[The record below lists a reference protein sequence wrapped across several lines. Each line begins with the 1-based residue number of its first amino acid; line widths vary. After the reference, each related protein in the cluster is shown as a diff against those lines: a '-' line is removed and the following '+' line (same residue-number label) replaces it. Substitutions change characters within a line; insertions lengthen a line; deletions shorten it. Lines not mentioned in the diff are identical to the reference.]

1 MKRTLIAL
9 AGAAVA
15 LLTVATSAF
24 AWQSR
29 IEGKPRSFEAG
40 STGGYYFWHDG
51 DGLHLWTTDPEGID
65 SHYTGTITT
74 DGRFES
80 LTLEHPEGDDSATI
94 DGAGTLTFDLHTAS
108 GIDGLNFKVHG
119 GMDVRLDLS
128 RDGHQTGVDH
138 IFLGA
143 FSVHPDHDPFTVT
156 R

>member
-1 MKRTLIAL
+1 MKRTLIAV

-15 LLTVATSAF
+15 LLTLASSAF

-29 IEGKPRSFEAG
+29 IEGMPRSFEAG
-40 STGGYYFWHDG
+40 GAGGYYFWHD
-51 DGLHLWTTDPEGID
+51 DNGLHLWTTDPEGVE

-74 DGRFES
+74 DGAFEDLS
-80 LTLEHPEGDDSATI
+80 LEHPESDDSATTN
-94 DGAGTLTFDLHTAS
+94 GAGTLTFDLHTFS

-119 GMDVRLDLS
+119 GTKVRLDLH

-138 IFLGA
+138 IFLGVY
-143 FSVHPDHDPFTVT
+143 SVHPDHDPFTVT